1 MNRAPTLFYLF
12 TFAFLLAN
20 PHAKE
25 TTMALDFVTNQEI
38 IVAARAN
45 LDQNAWDYLT
55 GGAES
60 ETTMR
65 RNRLGLDSL
74 AFRPRIL
81 VDVSSI
87 DTSTTF
93 LGNKLRIPVMLA
105 PIGSLQLL
113 TPEAGVAVAK
123 AAEEFGTINFV
134 SSVTQPSLEEIAAA
148 ARTPKIF
155 QLYVAGNLK
164 WVESLLARV
173 KKAGYSALCLT
184 VDTAIYGRRE
194 RQMMDRW
201 LPPSR
206 RQTGYEYRA
215 ALTWETMDA
224 IKEIAGLP
232 FILKGVATAEDAAIA
247 VEHGVSAV
255 YVSNHGGRQLDH
267 GRATIEML
275 PEIVAAVGGKAEIV
289 VDGGIAR
296 GSDVVKAITLGAKA
310 VGIGKLQGWG
320 LAAAGQAGLVRVLE
334 LLESE
339 ITVTMGL
346 LGVTRI
352 DQLKPAY
359 VCKTEPLGPAHEMS
373 PFPHMPGGRLT

>member
-1 MNRAPTLFYLF
+1 MLLLFFVYLV
-12 TFAFLLAN
+12 LLTS
-20 PHAKE
+20 KE
-25 TTMALDFVTNQEI
+25 IAMALDFVTNQEV

-93 LGNKLRIPVMLA
+93 LGHRLRIPVMLA

-113 TPEAGVAVAK
+113 TPEAGGAVAK

-155 QLYVAGNLK
+155 QLYVAGDLK

-173 KKAGYSALCLT
+173 KNAGYSALCLT

-224 IKEIAGLP
+224 VKEIAGLP

-289 VDGGIAR
+289 LDGGIAR
-296 GSDVVKAITLGAKA
+296 GSDVVKAIALGAKA

-359 VCKTEPLGPAHEMS
+359 VCKTKPLGPTHEMS
-373 PFPHMPGGRLT
+373 PFPHIPGGRLT

>member
-1 MNRAPTLFYLF
+1 
-12 TFAFLLAN
+12 
-20 PHAKE
+20 
-25 TTMALDFVTNQEI
+25 MALDFVTNQEI
-38 IVAARAN
+38 ILAARGN

-65 RNRLGLDSL
+65 RNRFGLDSL

-81 VDVSSI
+81 VDVSHI

-93 LGNKLRIPVMLA
+93 LGHKLRIPVMLA
-105 PIGSLQLL
+105 PIGSLQTL
-113 TPEAGVAVAK
+113 TPEGGVAVAS
-123 AAEEFGTINFV
+123 AAEEFGTIQFV

-148 ARTPKIF
+148 SASPKIF
-155 QLYVAGNLK
+155 QLYVAGDLK
-164 WVESLLARV
+164 WVESLLTRV
-173 KKAGYSALCLT
+173 KKAGYKALCLT
-184 VDTAIYGRRE
+184 VDTAHYGRRE

-215 ALTWETMDA
+215 GLTWEIMDA
-224 IKEIAGLP
+224 IKEMAGLP
-232 FILKGVATAEDAAIA
+232 FILKGVATAEDAAVA
-247 VEHGVSAV
+247 VKHGVSAV

-267 GRATIEML
+267 GRAAIEML
-275 PEIVAAVGGKAEIV
+275 PEIVDAVGGKAEIV
-289 VDGGIAR
+289 LDGGITR
-296 GSDVVKAITLGAKA
+296 GSDVVKAIALGAKA

-320 LAAAGQAGLVRVLE
+320 LGAAGQSGLVRVLE

-352 DQLKPAY
+352 DQLKPEY
-359 VCKTEPLGPAHEMS
+359 VCKTQPLGPTHEMS
-373 PFPHMPGGRLT
+373 AFPHIPGGRLT

>member
-1 MNRAPTLFYLF
+1 
-12 TFAFLLAN
+12 
-20 PHAKE
+20 
-25 TTMALDFVTNQEI
+25 MALDFVTNQEI